1 MPALWTYETIWN
13 RKMKIVIYTQD
24 LCEFCDSAKKEFE
37 KRSWYYIV
45 HNVKHEDNKKA
56 LLELLPNAKTVPQI
70 WIDDEYIGGYYELM
84 TWIEDGKY
92 KYV

>member
-1 MPALWTYETIWN
+1 MPKVRPYGNALERT
-13 RKMKIVIYTQD
+13 MKIIIYTQD

-37 KRSWYYIV
+37 RRSWDYTS
-45 HNVKHEDNKKA
+45 HNVKHEDNKKD
-56 LLELLPNAKTVPQI
+56 LLKLLPNAKTVPQI

>member
-1 MPALWTYETIWN
+1 
-13 RKMKIVIYTQD
+13 MKIVIYTQD

-37 KRSWYYIV
+37 KRNWDYTVY
-45 HNVKHEDNKKA
+45 NVKEGDNKKA

-84 TWIEDGKY
+84 TWIEDDWNY
-92 KYV
+92 HYV